1 MTITGNGTPRGPA
14 ESSPGRPGSDRAE
27 ARLGAA
33 LRSMQGAHLVHA
45 DGVEAALCA
54 FVAALKDEGLLC
66 EKVLLAVK
74 RRVVESAWYPGVLLG
89 DIVPICI
96 THYYRGTSHRERGTS
111 RGDARAE
118 V

>member
-1 MTITGNGTPRGPA
+1 MTIGRNGTPEGPA
-14 ESSPGRPGSDRAE
+14 DSSAGLLRSDRAE

-33 LRSMQGAHLVHA
+33 LRSMHGAHLIHA
-45 DGVEAALCA
+45 DGVEVALCA
-54 FVAALKDEGLLC
+54 FVDELKDEGLLC

-74 RRVVESAWYPGVLLG
+74 RRVAASAWYPDVLLG

-96 THYYRGTSHRERGTS
+96 THYYAGTDQ
-111 RGDARAE
+111 GDARAK